1 MGAQARLFFR
11 ALHTYFRHG
20 GDEGNEGSQG
30 EEDEHYRRDGGSDEG
45 DEGNEGSQ
53 GKEDEHNCRDRGRDE
68 GHESNEG
75 SQGLKSY
82 DLSKFV
88 QLKAWVTCEVFIYR
102 SDEVAYRKFPR
113 SVCLTSQAEGGA

>member
-20 GDEGNEGSQG
+20 GHEGNEGSQG

-53 GKEDEHNCRDRGRDE
+53 GEEDEHNCRDRGRDE

-75 SQGLKSY
+75 SQGLKACN
-82 DLSKFV
+82 LPKFV
-88 QLKAWVTCEVFIYR
+88 QLKAWEVFMYR
-102 SDEVAYRKFPR
+102 SDEVAYRKFLR